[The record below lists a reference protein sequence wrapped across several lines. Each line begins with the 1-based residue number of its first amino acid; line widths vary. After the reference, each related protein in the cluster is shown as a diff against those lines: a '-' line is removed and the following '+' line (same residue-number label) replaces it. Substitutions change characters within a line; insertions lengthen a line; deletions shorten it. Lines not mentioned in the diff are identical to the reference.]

1 MNIRT
6 SNFFNNYSDK
16 FNAIYGNNNNFIN
29 NFVNKNFRK
38 SMRLRFEYVFRD
50 FNDFKNST
58 VLDVGCG
65 AGHYCLKAYEKGA
78 STVIG
83 IDFASN
89 MIEIS
94 KQKFENHNIKENYEF
109 ILANFLTYNFSSKF
123 DYIIFMGFMDYI
135 ENANEIVSKA
145 IKLTNKKSFFSFPK
159 EGGFLALQRK
169 IRYSYKCKLFYYNKD
184 KIKKIFDKYNIKYE
198 IENIDRDY
206 FVTIKK

>member
-1 MNIRT
+1 MNNRT

-16 FNAIYGNNNNFIN
+16 FNAIYDNNNNPIN

-65 AGHYCLKAYEKGA
+65 SGYYCLKAYEKEA
-78 STVIG
+78 SKVIG
-83 IDFASN
+83 IDFANN

-94 KQKFENHNIKENYEF
+94 KQKFEKHNIKENYEF
-109 ILANFLTYNFSSKF
+109 ILADFLTYNFRSKF

-135 ENANEIVSKA
+135 ENPDKIVSKA
-145 IKLTNKKSFFSFPK
+145 VKLTNKKSFFHFLKKEVFWLSKEKSDIVISASF
-159 EGGFLALQRK
+159 F
-169 IRYSYKCKLFYYNKD
+169 III
-184 KIKKIFDKYNIKYE
+184 KIKLKKFLIN
-198 IENIDRDY
+198 
-206 FVTIKK
+206 TILNMKLKTLIVIIL